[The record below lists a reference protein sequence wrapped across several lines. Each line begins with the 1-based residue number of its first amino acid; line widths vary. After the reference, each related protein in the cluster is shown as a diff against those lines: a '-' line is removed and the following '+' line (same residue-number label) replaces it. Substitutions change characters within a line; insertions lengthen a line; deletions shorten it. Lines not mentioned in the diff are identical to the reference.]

1 MATRGF
7 ITRRAVFCVAALAL
21 AAGSLFSADWP
32 QWRGPNRDS
41 VYNDRL
47 TLNWPP
53 KVLWRKADIGKSLS
67 GIVVADGT
75 LILHYRQDGQ
85 EVVRALDASSGND
98 LWKQAYD
105 QPLPD
110 EAGRGYGNWPRSTPA
125 ITGGL
130 VYTLGYA
137 GKLYATELKTGKVAW
152 NVDTFAEFKH
162 NKQNVQAL
170 NFGVTASPLVA
181 GGKVFIPQGTWAK
194 WRMVALDA
202 KSGAVAWTALEN
214 RQPSY
219 SASYSSPMPFR
230 IGKMDLVACDGCIF
244 SPADGTVYS
253 RRLAGG
259 IATPVVSEDVMVQ
272 SCGPVNNETTPYTL
286 AYKLAVK
293 DDKAEASRLW
303 KNEVLGRCDSTAVVY
318 QGHLYAQVSDLAKP
332 SPKGLKCVELATG
345 KEVWCEKKSYD
356 DYYGAIILV
365 GDKLLVLMENGELT
379 LVDASPAGYNERG
392 RMKVAGKTMSHP
404 ALANGRLYVRDDKEL
419 VCLDMSEK

>member
-1 MATRGF
+1 M
-7 ITRRAVFCVAALAL
+7 
-21 AAGSLFSADWP
+21 FSADWP

-202 KSGAVAWTALEN
+202 KSVLLHRAAAGRRWRTGNPATPPAIP
-214 RQPSY
+214 RPCRSG
-219 SASYSSPMPFR
+219 SARWISWRAMGVSSPRRMGPFTAE
-230 IGKMDLVACDGCIF
+230 DLPGAL
-244 SPADGTVYS
+244 P
-253 RRLAGG
+253 RR
-259 IATPVVSEDVMVQ
+259 
-272 SCGPVNNETTPYTL
+272 
-286 AYKLAVK
+286 
-293 DDKAEASRLW
+293 W
-303 KNEVLGRCDSTAVVY
+303 
-318 QGHLYAQVSDLAKP
+318 
-332 SPKGLKCVELATG
+332 
-345 KEVWCEKKSYD
+345 
-356 DYYGAIILV
+356 
-365 GDKLLVLMENGELT
+365 
-379 LVDASPAGYNERG
+379 
-392 RMKVAGKTMSHP
+392 
-404 ALANGRLYVRDDKEL
+404 
-419 VCLDMSEK
+419 